1 MALVMSTVVCPEAT
15 DSLAATKIKLSKKKV
30 VVKIGKKKS
39 LSVTK
44 NKGASYRWKVKKKKI
59 AKIVKGAKSRKV
71 TIRGCKKGTTT
82 ITCQVKQRGK
92 KAVVLKA
99 KIVVQKKNK
108 STQTEA
114 PKVEATVAPTAGVST
129 TAPTTPASTATATPA
144 GVSTTPPTS
153 TVVPTSTPV
162 AQPTVEPTLQPT
174 EPPVEEDYSMTLDAQ
189 IATDSNGGA
198 AVKDNG
204 DGTSTVTFSG
214 NYSTVLLPIGEKE
227 VYDLSAYE
235 TMIVDVATTPEI
247 RVSLFDA
254 KGNNIMPPTSGTAEW
269 SQWTYITGDDK
280 FEIDITSIPREE
292 VAYIALC
299 SKTET
304 EPLTLRG
311 LQFFAS
317 DYRLKFDAQYAKD
330 SEDSSKLVDNGDG
343 TSTLNFPAK
352 YNNINIPLGEGSYNL
367 SQYTKMILDI
377 TCEEEFRVTISNSKG
392 VNIQPPSSGTA
403 EWSQWWYVGAD
414 GVDGKIECD
423 LSAFK
428 KEDLADAC
436 FVTICANQD
445 TLKPVVLKGITFEGD
460 ARVEK
465 FVIEEEDLGPQD
477 PYTENLRLTKSYS
490 EVNGQIYNNPLITQD
505 YVADPT
511 AIEYN
516 GRLYVFGTNDVVEFD
531 SKGVPVD
538 NAYNTHKLRI
548 LSTED
553 MVNWRDEGIIDVT
566 ELTDYAEKSWAPS
579 ICSKE
584 IDGKTK
590 FFLYYTTG
598 GNGIG
603 VLEADSPTGPWRDPI
618 GETLINHDTPNCS
631 EEEVPW
637 CFDPSVLIDDD
648 GKAYLYFGGGPDS
661 PSGKET
667 NGEHPKSARVVELGA
682 DMVSLAG
689 DPVMIDAPWYLEDNE
704 INKVGDT
711 YYYSYC
717 TNWSVKN
724 DPKATSC
731 CIAYMTSKDPM
742 TGWEYQGQLFAN
754 PGTVFSHYY
763 NNHHKMM
770 QYKDEWYLLYHSTLL
785 EQAQYGTKKGYRS
798 LHVDKLTWED
808 GVPSAT
814 PTYESVTPLANFNPY
829 ATVPA
834 AEMAWNG
841 GLSTVSATVGDATQ
855 MVLDSV
861 NTGDW
866 FGIKGA
872 DFGNEGAASVSM
884 NIAGET
890 EEGYIEVYV
899 DAPSTEK
906 GGTLVT
912 KIDLKNTGSTEQYD
926 SITAEISEAVTGVHD
941 VYFVLR
947 GEGYRIANWSFHN
960 K

>member
-1 MALVMSTVVCPEAT
+1 MRGRCICGVLIAALVMSIVVSPK
-15 DSLAATKIKLSKKKV
+15 AASVNAAKKIKLSNKKV
-30 VVKIGKKKS
+30 EINVGKKKS

-44 NKGASYRWKVKKKKI
+44 GKRASYQWKVEKEKI
-59 AKIVKGAKSRKV
+59 AKIVKGAKKCKV
-71 TIRGCKKGTTT
+71 TIRGSKKGTTT
-82 ITCQVKQRGK
+82 ITCKVKQRGK
-92 KAVVLKA
+92 KDIVLKA
-99 KIVVQKKNK
+99 KIVVKKAK
-108 STQTEA
+108 KRT
-114 PKVEATVAPTAGVST
+114 PTMTPT
-129 TAPTTPASTATATPA
+129 TAPTTAP
-144 GVSTTPPTS
+144 TT
-153 TVVPTSTPV
+153 VPTTAPT
-162 AQPTVEPTLQPT
+162 AAPTAAPTVEPTATAEPTSEPASEPT
-174 EPPVEEDYSMTLDAQ
+174 EKPVDGDYSMTLDAQ
-189 IATDSNGGA
+189 IVTDSQGGA
-198 AVKDNG
+198 AVKDNK

-214 NYSTVLLPIGEKE
+214 NYNTVLLPIGEKE
-227 VYDLSAYE
+227 VYDLSSYE
-235 TMIVDVATTPEI
+235 TMILDLATKPEI

-254 KGNNIMPPTSGTAEW
+254 KGNNLKPPTSGTAEW
-269 SQWTYITGDDK
+269 SQWSYIKGDQK
-280 FEIDITSIPREE
+280 FEIDITSIPRDE

-299 SKTET
+299 STTDT

-311 LQFFAS
+311 VQLFAK

-330 SEDSSKLVDNGDG
+330 SENSSKLEDNGDG
-343 TSTLNFPAK
+343 TSTLKFPAR

-367 SQYTKMILDI
+367 SQYNKMILDI
-377 TCEEEFRVTISNSKG
+377 SCQEEFRVTISNSKG

-414 GVDGKIECD
+414 GVDGKVECD
-423 LSAFK
+423 LSAFM

-465 FVIEEEDLGPQD
+465 YVIKEEDLGPQD

-490 EVNGQIYNNPLITQD
+490 EVKGQVYNNPLITQD

-531 SKGVPVD
+531 KKGVPID
-538 NAYNTHKLRI
+538 NAYNTHNLRI

-566 ELTDYAEKSWAPS
+566 KLTKYAKKSWAPT

-584 IDGKTK
+584 VGGKTK

-598 GNGIG
+598 GDGIA
-603 VLEADSPTGPWRDPI
+603 VLEADSPTGPWSDPL
-618 GETLINHDTPNCS
+618 GKALITHNTPNCS
-631 EEEVPW
+631 ESEVPW
-637 CFDPSVLIDDD
+637 CFDPSVLVDDD
-648 GKAYLYFGGGPDS
+648 GSAYLYFGGGPDS
-661 PSGKET
+661 TSGKKT
-667 NGEHPKSARVVELGA
+667 NGEHPKSSRVVKLGA
-682 DMVSLAG
+682 DMVSLDG
-689 DPVMIDAPWYLEDNE
+689 DPVEIDARWILEDSE
-704 INKVGDT
+704 INKIGDT

-717 TNWSVKN
+717 TNWSVNKDI
-724 DPKATSC
+724 DPKASSC

-742 TGWEYQGQLFAN
+742 TGWEYQGELFPN
-754 PGTVFSHYY
+754 PGTAFSHYY
-763 NNHHKMM
+763 NNHHKMV
-770 QYKDEWYLLYHSTLL
+770 QYKDHWYLLYHSTLL

-798 LHVDKLTWED
+798 LHVDTLSWKG

-814 PTYESVTPLANFNPY
+814 PTYESVTPLANLNPY
-829 ATVPA
+829 DTVSAT
-834 AEMAWNG
+834 EMAWNG
-841 GLSTVSATVGDATQ
+841 GLTTVNATVGDATQ

-872 DFGNEGAASVSM
+872 GFGETGAASVSM
-884 NIAGET
+884 NIAGKT
-890 EEGYIEVYV
+890 KEGCIEVYV

-906 GGTLVT
+906 GGKLVA
-912 KIDLKNTGSTEQYD
+912 KIDLKDTGSIETYA
-926 SITAEISEAVTGVHD
+926 SITAGTDEVVKGVHD

-947 GEGYRIANWSFHN
+947 GEGYRIANWSFAN
-960 K
+960 

>member
-1 MALVMSTVVCPEAT
+1 MKRRCICAVLAIALMMSTVACPNAT
-15 DSLAATKIKLSKKKV
+15 SSNAATKVKLSKKKV
-30 VVKIGKKKS
+30 VINVGKKKS

-44 NKGASYRWKVKKKKI
+44 SKRTSYRWKVKKKKI
-59 AKIVKGAKSRKV
+59 AKIVKGTKSRKV
-71 TIRGCKKGTTT
+71 TIRGLKKGTTT
-82 ITCQVKQRGK
+82 ITCTVKQRRK

-99 KIVVQKKNK
+99 KIVVQKKKK
-108 STQTEA
+108 STPTEV
-114 PKVEATVAPTAGVST
+114 PKAKTT
-129 TAPTTPASTATATPA
+129 TAPTT
-144 GVSTTPPTS
+144 
-153 TVVPTSTPV
+153 VPTAV
-162 AQPTVEPTLQPT
+162 PTTAPTTVPTAVPTAVPTTAPTAEPTPEPT
-174 EPPVEEDYSMTLDAQ
+174 PGPTQAPIDGDYSMTLDAQ
-189 IATDSNGGA
+189 IAKDTNGGA

-204 DGTSTVTFSG
+204 NGTSTVTFSG
-214 NYSTVLLPIGEKE
+214 NYNTVLLPIGEKE
-227 VYDLSAYE
+227 VYNLSSYE
-235 TMIVDVATTPEI
+235 TMIVDLATTPEI
-247 RVSLFDA
+247 RVSLFDT
-254 KGNNIMPPTSGTAEW
+254 KGNNLMPSTSGTAEW
-269 SQWTYITGDDK
+269 SQWSYIQGDQK

-299 SKTET
+299 STTET
-304 EPLTLRG
+304 EPLILRG
-311 LQFFAS
+311 VQFIAK

-330 SEDSSKLVDNGDG
+330 SENSSKLVDNGDG
-343 TSTLNFPAK
+343 TSTLKFPAK
-352 YNNINIPLGEGSYNL
+352 YSNINIPLAEGSYNL
-367 SQYTKMILDI
+367 SQYNKMILDI
-377 TCEEEFRVTISNSKG
+377 TCQEEFRVTISNSKG

-403 EWSQWWYVGAD
+403 EWSQWWYVGKD
-414 GVDGKIECD
+414 GVDGKVECD

-436 FVTICANQD
+436 FVTVCANSD
-445 TLKPVVLKGITFEGD
+445 ALKPVVLKGITFEGD

-465 FVIEEEDLGPQD
+465 YVIEEEDFGPQD

-490 EVNGQIYNNPLITQD
+490 EVKGQVYNNPLITQD

-531 SKGVPVD
+531 SKGVPID

-566 ELTDYAEKSWAPS
+566 ELTTYAKKSWAPT

-584 IDGKTK
+584 IGGETK

-598 GNGIG
+598 GDGIG
-603 VLEADSPTGPWRDPI
+603 VLEADSPTGPWKDPI
-618 GETLINHDTPNCS
+618 GKVLIDHNTPNCS
-631 EEEVPW
+631 GDKVPW

-648 GKAYLYFGGGPDS
+648 GSAYLYFGGGPDS

-667 NGEHPKSARVVELGA
+667 KGEHPKSARVVKLGA
-682 DMVSLAG
+682 DMVSLDG
-689 DPVMIDAPWYLEDNE
+689 DPVEIDANWYLEDNE
-704 INKVGDT
+704 INKIGDT
-711 YYYSYC
+711 YYFSYC

-763 NNHHKMM
+763 NNHHKMV
-770 QYKDEWYLLYHSTLL
+770 QYKNQWYLLYHSTLL

-798 LHVDKLTWED
+798 LHVDTLSWND

-814 PTYESVTPLANFNPY
+814 PTYESVEPLANLNPY
-829 ATVPA
+829 NTVSA

-841 GLSTVSATVGDATQ
+841 GLTTVGAVVSGATQ

-861 NTGDW
+861 KTGDW
-866 FGIKGA
+866 FGVKGA
-872 DFGNEGAASVSM
+872 DFGNDGATSVSM
-884 NIAGET
+884 NIAGKT
-890 EEGYIEVYV
+890 TEGYIEVYV

-906 GGTLVT
+906 GGKLVA
-912 KIDLKNTGSTEQYD
+912 KIDLKDTGSTETYAG
-926 SITAEISEAVTGVHD
+926 ITAKTDEAVKGVHD

-947 GEGYRIANWSFHN
+947 GEGYRIANWSFA